1 MNMQNQV
8 RNRHFKLNL
17 ENNIFK
23 YFLDYRFQQ
32 LILPYKT
39 GKIVDVAYT
48 DTKQNKCHDRLCL
61 ASFSIYWEC
70 NNVGL
75 NVKSDADVKVNLGNS

>member
-1 MNMQNQV
+1 MNIQNQV
-8 RNRHFKLNL
+8 RNRHFKLYL

-48 DTKQNKCHDRLCL
+48 DTK
-61 ASFSIYWEC
+61 
-70 NNVGL
+70 
-75 NVKSDADVKVNLGNS
+75 

>member
-1 MNMQNQV
+1 MQNQV
-8 RNRHFKLNL
+8 RNRHFKLYL

-39 GKIVDVAYT
+39 EKLWMLHILTRNQINAMIVYVL
-48 DTKQNKCHDRLCL
+48 Q
-61 ASFSIYWEC
+61 ASAFIESVTIM
-70 NNVGL
+70 VL
-75 NVKSDADVKVNLGNS
+75 M

>member
-1 MNMQNQV
+1 MQNQV
-8 RNRHFKLNL
+8 RNRHFKLYL

-39 GKIVDVAYT
+39 GKIVDVAYI
-48 DTKQNKCHDRLCL
+48 DTKSNGFQYNGTDII
-61 ASFSIYWEC
+61 SYTS
-70 NNVGL
+70 
-75 NVKSDADVKVNLGNS
+75 S